1 MVPGGTK
8 GMTSVTSA
16 LSKAAKAIFRSLGYE
31 LIPSPMNAWYEQR
44 LTLGKHLMQ
53 VFDRCRINCVI
64 DVGAHYGEYG
74 AFLREIGY
82 TGRLISFEPVRRNFE
97 QLRKRSVQDAHW
109 QVNNM
114 ALGGADTTAEIKV
127 FHETE
132 LSSFLTPNDYCAE
145 HMGNKDLIAG
155 TEQVQV
161 KTVDSVFGQC
171 VDGIEEPRV
180 FLKLDT
186 QGYDLTVLQKATG
199 HLDRIQGLQC
209 ELSVKPIYE
218 AMPSYLDAL
227 PRMCEMGFE
236 VTGLFPVNRD
246 SSFRVIELDCVM
258 LRVASA
264 GNDARAA
271 HLKIGATHQ

>member
-1 MVPGGTK
+1 M
-8 GMTSVTSA
+8 TSA
-16 LSKAAKAIFRSLGYE
+16 LRKAAKAIFRSLGYE
-31 LIPSPMNAWYEQR
+31 LIPFPMNAWYEQR

-53 VFDRCRINCVI
+53 VFNRCRINCVI

-82 TGRLISFEPVRRNFE
+82 TGRLVSFEPVRSNFE
-97 QLRKRSVQDAHW
+97 QLRKRSAQDALW
-109 QVNNM
+109 QTHNM
-114 ALGGADTTAEIKV
+114 ALGAADTTAEIKV

-132 LSSFLTPNDYCAE
+132 LSSFLTPNAYCAA
-145 HMGNKDLIAG
+145 HMGSRDLIAG

-218 AMPSYLDAL
+218 AMPSYIEAL

-236 VTGLFPVNRD
+236 VTGLFPVSRD
-246 SSFRVIELDCVM
+246 SAFRIIELDCVM
-258 LRVASA
+258 LHA
-264 GNDARAA
+264 GYAANDERAA
-271 HLKIGATHQ
+271 HLKIGVTHQ